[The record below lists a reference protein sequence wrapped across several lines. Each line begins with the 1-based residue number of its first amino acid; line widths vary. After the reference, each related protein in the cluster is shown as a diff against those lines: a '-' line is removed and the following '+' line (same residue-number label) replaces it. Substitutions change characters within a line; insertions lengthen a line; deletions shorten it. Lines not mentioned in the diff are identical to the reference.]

1 MPDISDPMFWFLIG
15 FLERFACAYA
25 GRRAMIDRGYCPG
38 IGIGVGA
45 IFGLIGLIALFC
57 VPPRGWKPEDTGDGR

>member
-15 FLERFACAYA
+15 LLERTACAVA
-25 GRRAMIDRGYCPG
+25 GRRAMIDRGYYPG

-45 IFGLIGLIALFC
+45 IFGLIGLVALFC
-57 VPPRGWKPEDTGDGR
+57 VPPRGWKPDE